1 MQAYYNI
8 HNLVEG
14 VQRCVYLKASLSSHS
29 ILHIIYSFAVFCKG
43 RNFINLRVNPLE
55 QIALLT
61 IHCPAAA
68 WAAFQDDTL
77 PCYFIRIHF
86 VCINASPGQTLIFR
100 QLIAC
105 PNNVSFTQYNNSQC
119 ICRSREWLAIVQW
132 HTLTPSWSLA
142 QAGRIFA
149 RLGSAI
155 VFNVKIKMLLYR
167 MCVWSK

>member
-1 MQAYYNI
+1 MCK
-8 HNLVEG
+8 G
-14 VQRCVYLKASLSSHS
+14 VFTYQPLFLPHS
-29 ILHIIYSFAVFCKG
+29 IAYISIRSFAIYFAKEG
-43 RNFINLRVNPLE
+43 NFINLGVNPLE
-55 QIALLT
+55 QITLLT
-61 IHCPAAA
+61 ICCPAAA

-77 PCYFIRIHF
+77 PCYFVGIHF
-86 VCINASPGQTLIFR
+86 VCINASPGHKLIFR

-142 QAGRIFA
+142 QVGCIFA

-167 MCVWSK
+167 MCSVWSK